1 MMPANNI
8 LRLPSST
15 GDMPPDTMSALALAT
30 ETGASYRQ
38 IDYWIRTGLLVSH
51 QVAAGSGHPR
61 AVPKTE
67 VQVVR
72 LVLALLRSLGAGPR
86 QAFESARVLLEGGTL
101 AVPVGDDATLV
112 VAVDEP

>member
-1 MMPANNI
+1 MPANNV

-15 GDMPPDTMSALALAT
+15 GDMPKGTVSALALAT

-38 IDYWIRTGLLVSH
+38 VDYWIRTGLLTSH
-51 QVAAGSGHPR
+51 RVGEGSGHPR
-61 AVPKTE
+61 AVPASE
-67 VQVVR
+67 VQVVT
-72 LVLALLRSLGAGPR
+72 LVLALIRTMGAAPR

-112 VAVDEP
+112 IALDQ